1 MKVRF
6 SAKAHVQNV
15 FVMTR
20 LFLLSGVGLLLLC
33 IGCGTG
39 NGVSGF
45 VPRGNFSDGSLNGQY
60 VYQISGTDFSSNFNG
75 TPYRES
81 GVFVA
86 DGNRHITDG
95 ADDFAEGS
103 GAVASNPLTGSYSVN
118 NDGTGQITL
127 NVGSTTLNFA
137 ITLVSASKLYLIEA
151 DSAVNAM
158 GIAEKQAASALNAT
172 PNGTYV
178 FQTHSLNSTQV
189 PAGQVGRITITNG
202 AVNGNIDVNQN
213 GVSNS
218 LTITGGT
225 FTAPDP
231 TLGRGTS
238 TLTDSSPATS
248 HFIYYIVDANNIRL
262 LASDSGVTGIGRAE
276 KQSGTPALSGNYVFG
291 SRGDTNNLGTNGAHT
306 VGRFTADGSG
316 NVSSG
321 ALDSVQDG
329 NSIYNG
335 SFTGTNSALS
345 NGRTVLSLSGSGISI
360 QAVTWL
366 VSSSRGF
373 FLMNDPNKVEDGTL
387 DLQQSS
393 SFSNSSMNGQFAL
406 LMDGF
411 DLQSSANLDRV
422 GTLQWDGKGHLTLN
436 EAVNSGSG
444 VQSGVVLS
452 GNYSVDSNGRAIGT
466 INNLSLSNGDMVFYL
481 VSGNDAYVLEND
493 PGTEISG
500 KMSKQ
505 Q

>member
-1 MKVRF
+1 
-6 SAKAHVQNV
+6 
-15 FVMTR
+15 MTKP
-20 LFLLSGVGLLLLC
+20 FLLSGVGLLLLC

-45 VPRGNFSDGSLNGQY
+45 APRGNFSDASLNGQY

-75 TPYRES
+75 VPYREA

-86 DGNRHITDG
+86 DGNRHITG
-95 ADDFAEGS
+95 GTDDFAEGS
-103 GAVASNPLTGSYSVN
+103 GDVVSNSLTGSYSVN

-127 NVGSTTLNFA
+127 HVGSSSLTFA
-137 ITLVSASKLYLIEA
+137 ITLLGSSKIYLIEA
-151 DSAVNAM
+151 DSSVNAM
-158 GIAEKQAASALNAT
+158 GIAEKQAASAFNAA
-172 PNGTYV
+172 PNGAYV
-178 FQTHSLNSTQV
+178 FQTHNLNSVQL
-189 PAGQVGRITITNG
+189 PSGQVGRITITNG
-202 AVNGNIDVNQN
+202 SATGDADMNQN

-225 FTAPDP
+225 FSNPDAA
-231 TLGRGTS
+231 LARGTA
-238 TLTDSSPATS
+238 TLTDNSPATS

-262 LASDSGVTGIGRAE
+262 LASDAGITGVGRAE
-276 KQSGTPALSGNYVFG
+276 KQGGSPALSGSYAFG
-291 SRGDTNNLGTNGAHT
+291 SRGDTNDLGIDAAQTL
-306 VGRFTADGSG
+306 GRFTADGSG
-316 NVSSG
+316 NISSG
-321 ALDSVQDG
+321 AIDSVQDG
-329 NSIYNG
+329 NSVYNG

-360 QAVTWL
+360 QAVTWM

-393 SFSNSSMNGQFAL
+393 SFSNSTMNGQFAL

-411 DLQSSANLDRV
+411 DLNSQANLDRV
-422 GTLQWDGKGHLTLN
+422 GTLQWDGNGHLTLN

-481 VSGNDAYVLEND
+481 LSGNDAYVLEND

-500 KMSKQ
+500 AMSKQ